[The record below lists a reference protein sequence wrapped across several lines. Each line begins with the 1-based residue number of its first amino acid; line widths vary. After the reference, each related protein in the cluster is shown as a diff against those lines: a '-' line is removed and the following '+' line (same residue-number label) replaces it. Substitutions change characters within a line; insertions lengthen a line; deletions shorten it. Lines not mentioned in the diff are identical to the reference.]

1 MRPTRQIKG
10 MGALSRI
17 QGAMR
22 GSIAVLSESLTWP
35 APVPLSVRK
44 TAVYAKHRAPSRLA
58 ARGGGCDEKG
68 GDGEGETGEA
78 EGRNGNRVPFI
89 KPVDAEK
96 YLIHHEW
103 LCTS

>member
-58 ARGGGCDEKG
+58 APDEKG

-89 KPVDAEK
+89 EPVDAEK